1 MRSIVIEN
9 YKTTLSLTQRQ
20 EEILIGTILGD
31 GHLEKL
37 YTPESSRL
45 KVEHSYKQKDYVDWL
60 YGEFKNWV
68 RTEPKPKI
76 KKVWGKIHK
85 NYGFS
90 TYGHRLLGNFQKE
103 FYTEKKKII
112 PADLVNHITPL
123 VLAVWY
129 MDDGSIKSSKHKG
142 IFLNTQSFNE
152 EDVKKLQDVLRNM
165 FGITTITRKV
175 PGGEQIYLGGE
186 SGGKFIE
193 IIRPYI
199 IPSLQYKIPRILRLT
214 ELPKE

>member
-20 EEILIGTILGD
+20 KEILIGMILGD

-37 YTPESSRL
+37 YTPQLSRL
-45 KVEHSYKQKDYVDWL
+45 KVEHSYKQKDYVNWL
-60 YGEFKNWV
+60 YSEFKNWV
-68 RTEPKPKI
+68 RTEPKSKI
-76 KKVWGKIHK
+76 KNVWGKIHT
-85 NYGFS
+85 NYGFC

-103 FYTEKKKII
+103 FYQEKKKII
-112 PADLVNHITPL
+112 PTDLSKNITPL

-142 IFLNTQSFNE
+142 VFLNTQSFTKK
-152 EDVKKLQDVLRNM
+152 DVGNLQDILRSK
-165 FGITTITRKV
+165 FGIVTTTRMAV
-175 PGGEQIYLGGE
+175 GGEQIYLGGK
-186 SGGKFIE
+186 SGEKFIK
-193 IIRPYI
+193 IIESFV
-199 IPSLQYKIPRILRLT
+199 IPSLKYKIPRVLRLT